1 LTPPLKKIEAI
12 LPHARLE
19 LVFSALRDMGLE
31 GLTYYES
38 KGRGQ
43 NPRPILHSGRGT
55 STYTPEFNLNATLVV
70 VARDSAIDS
79 IINTILENSSTG
91 LKGEGKIFVYD
102 LDDAVDI
109 GSKSRGEAAI

>member
-1 LTPPLKKIEAI
+1 M
-12 LPHARLE
+12 PHARLE
-19 LVFSALRDMGLE
+19 LVFLALKDMGVG

-43 NPRPILHSGRGT
+43 NLPPLLHSGRGT

-70 VARDSAIDS
+70 VTRDSAVENIL
-79 IINTILENSSTG
+79 NTILENSSTG

-102 LDDAVDI
+102 LDDAIDI
-109 GSKSRGEAAI
+109 GSRSRGEAAI

>member
-1 LTPPLKKIEAI
+1 MKKIEVV

-19 LVFSALRDMGLE
+19 LVLSALREMGLG

-38 KGRGQ
+38 RGRGQ

-55 STYTPEFNLNATLVV
+55 STYTPEFNLNATLIVV
-70 VARDSAIDS
+70 TQDSAVDNIL
-79 IINTILENSSTG
+79 NTILENSSTG

-109 GSKSRGEAAI
+109 GSRSRGEAAI

>member
-1 LTPPLKKIEAI
+1 MKKIEAV
-12 LPHARLE
+12 LPHARVE
-19 LVFSALRDMGLE
+19 LVLSVLKDMGIG

-43 NPRPILHSGRGT
+43 NPRPQLQSGRGT

-70 VARDSAIDS
+70 VAKDEVVDNILNA
-79 IINTILENSSTG
+79 ILENSSTG
-91 LKGEGKIFVYD
+91 LKGEGKIFIYD

-109 GSKSRGEAAI
+109 GSRTRGESAI

>member
-1 LTPPLKKIEAI
+1 MKKIEAV

-19 LVFSALRDMGLE
+19 LVFLALKDMGVG

-55 STYTPEFNLNATLVV
+55 STYIPEFNLNATLIVV
-70 VARDSAIDS
+70 TRDSAVENIL
-79 IINTILENSSTG
+79 NTILENSSTG
-91 LKGEGKIFVYD
+91 LKGEGKIFVYE
-102 LDDAVDI
+102 LDDAIDI
-109 GSKSRGEAAI
+109 GSRSRGEAAI

>member
-1 LTPPLKKIEAI
+1 MKKIEVVM
-12 LPHARLE
+12 PHARLE
-19 LVFSALRDMGLE
+19 LVFLALKDMGVG
-31 GLTYYES
+31 GLTYCES

-43 NPRPILHSGRGT
+43 NPRPLIHSGRGT

-70 VARDSAIDS
+70 VARDSAVENIL
-79 IINTILENSSTG
+79 NTILENTSTG

-109 GSKSRGEAAI
+109 GSRSRGEAAL

>member
-1 LTPPLKKIEAI
+1 VFLALK
-12 LPHARLE
+12 
-19 LVFSALRDMGLE
+19 DMGVG

-43 NPRPILHSGRGT
+43 NLRPLLHSGRGT

-70 VARDSAIDS
+70 VTRDSAVENIL
-79 IINTILENSSTG
+79 NTILENSSTG

-102 LDDAVDI
+102 LDDAIDI
-109 GSKSRGEAAI
+109 GSRSRGEAAI

>member
-1 LTPPLKKIEAI
+1 M
-12 LPHARLE
+12 PHARLE
-19 LVFSALRDMGLE
+19 LVFLALKDMGVG

-43 NPRPILHSGRGT
+43 NLRPILHSGRGT

-70 VARDSAIDS
+70 VTRDSAVENIL
-79 IINTILENSSTG
+79 NTILENSSTG

-102 LDDAVDI
+102 LDDAIDI
-109 GSKSRGEAAI
+109 GSRSRGEAAI

>member
-1 LTPPLKKIEAI
+1 MKKIEAVM
-12 LPHARLE
+12 PHARLE
-19 LVFSALRDMGLE
+19 LVLSALKDMGLG

-38 KGRGQ
+38 RGRGQ

-70 VARDSAIDS
+70 VTQDSTVENILD
-79 IINTILENSSTG
+79 TILENCSSG

>member
-1 LTPPLKKIEAI
+1 MKKIEAVM
-12 LPHARLE
+12 PHARLE
-19 LVFSALRDMGLE
+19 LVLSALKDIGLG

-38 KGRGQ
+38 RGRGQ

-55 STYTPEFNLNATLVV
+55 STYAPEFNLNATLIV
-70 VARDSAIDS
+70 VAQDSTVENILD
-79 IINTILENSSTG
+79 TILENCSTG

>member
-1 LTPPLKKIEAI
+1 M
-12 LPHARLE
+12 PHARLE
-19 LVFSALRDMGLE
+19 LVLSALKDMGLG

-43 NPRPILHSGRGT
+43 TPRPILHSGRGT

-70 VARDSAIDS
+70 VVKDSAVDS
-79 IINTILENSSTG
+79 ILNAVLENSSTG

-102 LDDAVDI
+102 MDDAVDI

>member
-1 LTPPLKKIEAI
+1 MKKLEAVMA
-12 LPHARLE
+12 HARLE
-19 LVFSALRDMGLE
+19 GVLLALMDMGLG

-43 NPRPILHSGRGT
+43 NPRPTLHSGRGT

-70 VARDSAIDS
+70 VVRDLTVDS
-79 IINTILENSSTG
+79 IINTILESFSTG

-102 LDDAVDI
+102 VDDAVDI
-109 GSKSRGEAAI
+109 GSKSRGEAAL

>member
-1 LTPPLKKIEAI
+1 MKKIEAV

-19 LVFSALRDMGLE
+19 LVLSALKDKGLG

-38 KGRGQ
+38 RGRGQ

-70 VARDSAIDS
+70 VAQDSTVENILD
-79 IINTILENSSTG
+79 TILENCSTG
-91 LKGEGKIFVYD
+91 LKGEGKIFVYE

>member
-1 LTPPLKKIEAI
+1 MKKIEVVM
-12 LPHARLE
+12 PHARLE
-19 LVFSALRDMGLE
+19 LVLSALKEIRLG

-38 KGRGQ
+38 RGRGQ

-70 VARDSAIDS
+70 VAQDSTVENILD
-79 IINTILENSSTG
+79 TILENCSTG

>member
-1 LTPPLKKIEAI
+1 MKKIEAVM
-12 LPHARLE
+12 PHARLE
-19 LVFSALRDMGLE
+19 LVLSALKDMGLG

-55 STYTPEFNLNATLVV
+55 STYTPEFNLNAMLVV
-70 VARDSAIDS
+70 VAQDSAVDS
-79 IINTILENSSTG
+79 ILNTILENSSTG

>member
-1 LTPPLKKIEAI
+1 MKKIEAVI
-12 LPHARLE
+12 PHERLE
-19 LVFSALRDMGLE
+19 LVLSALKGMGL
-31 GLTYYES
+31 GGITYFES

-55 STYTPEFNLNATLVV
+55 STYTPEFNLNTTLVV
-70 VARDSAIDS
+70 VTQDSVVDS
-79 IINTILENSSTG
+79 VLDTILENSSTG
-91 LKGEGKIFVYD
+91 LKGEGKIFVYE

>member
-1 LTPPLKKIEAI
+1 MKKIEAVM
-12 LPHARLE
+12 PHARSE
-19 LVFSALRDMGLE
+19 LVLLALKEMGLG

-70 VARDSAIDS
+70 VARDSAIEG
-79 IINTILENSSTG
+79 ILNTILENSSTG

-109 GSKSRGEAAI
+109 GSRSRGEAAI

>member
-1 LTPPLKKIEAI
+1 MKKIEAVM
-12 LPHARLE
+12 PHARLE
-19 LVFSALRDMGLE
+19 LVLSALKDMGLG

-38 KGRGQ
+38 RGRGQ

-55 STYTPEFNLNATLVV
+55 STYTPEFNLNVTLVV
-70 VARDSAIDS
+70 VAQDLTVENILD
-79 IINTILENSSTG
+79 TILENCSTG

>member
-1 LTPPLKKIEAI
+1 MKKIEAVM
-12 LPHARLE
+12 PHDRLE
-19 LVFSALRDMGLE
+19 LVFLALKDMGVG

-43 NPRPILHSGRGT
+43 NLRPLLHSGRGT

-70 VARDSAIDS
+70 VTRDSAVENIL
-79 IINTILENSSTG
+79 NTILENSSTG

-102 LDDAVDI
+102 LDDAIDI
-109 GSKSRGEAAI
+109 GSRSRGEAAI

>member
-1 LTPPLKKIEAI
+1 MKKIEVVMT
-12 LPHARLE
+12 HARLE
-19 LVFSALRDMGLE
+19 LVLLALKDMGVG

-43 NPRPILHSGRGT
+43 NLRPLLHSGRGT

-70 VARDSAIDS
+70 VTRDSAVENIL
-79 IINTILENSSTG
+79 NTILENSSTG

-102 LDDAVDI
+102 LDDAIDI
-109 GSKSRGEAAI
+109 GSRSRGEAAI

>member
-1 LTPPLKKIEAI
+1 MKKIEAV

-19 LVFSALRDMGLE
+19 LVFLALKDMGVG

-43 NPRPILHSGRGT
+43 NLRPLLHSGRGT
-55 STYTPEFNLNATLVV
+55 STYTPEFNLNATLIVV
-70 VARDSAIDS
+70 TRDSAVENIL
-79 IINTILENSSTG
+79 NTILENSSTG

-102 LDDAVDI
+102 LDPMSMA
-109 GSKSRGEAAI
+109 SSRS

>member
-1 LTPPLKKIEAI
+1 VFLALK
-12 LPHARLE
+12 
-19 LVFSALRDMGLE
+19 DMGVG

-43 NPRPILHSGRGT
+43 NLRPLLHSGRGT

-70 VARDSAIDS
+70 VTRDSAVENIL
-79 IINTILENSSTG
+79 NTILDNSSTG

-102 LDDAVDI
+102 LDDAIDI
-109 GSKSRGEAAI
+109 GSRSRGEAAI

>member
-1 LTPPLKKIEAI
+1 MKKIEAVM
-12 LPHARLE
+12 PHESLE
-19 LVFSALRDMGLE
+19 IVLAALRDMGLG

-55 STYTPEFNLNATLVV
+55 ATYVPEFNLNATLAI
-70 VARDSAIDS
+70 VARDSAVDS
-79 IINTILENSSTG
+79 ILNTILENTSTG
-91 LKGEGKIFVYD
+91 RKGEGKIFVYQ

-109 GSKSRGEAAI
+109 GSRSRGESAI

>member
-1 LTPPLKKIEAI
+1 M
-12 LPHARLE
+12 PHARLE
-19 LVFSALRDMGLE
+19 LVFLALKDMGVG

-43 NPRPILHSGRGT
+43 NLRPLLHSGRGT

-70 VARDSAIDS
+70 VTRDSAVENIL
-79 IINTILENSSTG
+79 NTILENSSTG

-102 LDDAVDI
+102 LDDAIDI
-109 GSKSRGEAAI
+109 GSRSRGEAAI

>member
-1 LTPPLKKIEAI
+1 MKKIEAVV
-12 LPHARLE
+12 PHARLE
-19 LVFSALRDMGLE
+19 LVLSALKAIGLG

-70 VARDSAIDS
+70 VAQDSAVDNILS
-79 IINTILENSSTG
+79 TILENSSTG